1 MNRIP
6 VRSFNKEKSNLNV
19 KNPRCLKLFEMSCK
33 SEATRET
40 YVHHLDGFLKYVG
53 KDYESFLM
61 LSDSE
66 LNETLEDYVMFCK
79 SNDRYAVSSIRGI
92 FSAIEK
98 FLFINDR
105 TMNKKKLMMFLP
117 EKKNTAQ
124 RSITTDEIQ
133 LLLLKSSNPRQRA
146 IIHVFSATGC
156 RPEAIADLKI
166 KNISEMPH
174 GFTSIIFYAGHFK
187 EFQHFCHPEATDA
200 INGYLDSR
208 KQKGE
213 ELEPE
218 SYVFCKVNC
227 IGDEKG
233 RMSSEGVGSVVENLM
248 KKSGINRVK
257 QNEKRY
263 DLPVC
268 NGLRNRFN
276 TILKRNSDI
285 PYAIAE
291 KFMDHHLR
299 MESSY
304 FFPTKLELLDE
315 YKKAVSELVVSE
327 ESRLKLENENKQK
340 HIEKLESDKDIQIK
354 NMQLQID
361 SLLQMQGT
369 VKELMKITH

>member
-146 IIHVFSATGC
+146 IIHIFSATGC
-156 RPEAIADLKI
+156 TPQAASPIVRVIKI
-166 KNISEMPH
+166 K
-174 GFTSIIFYAGHFK
+174 
-187 EFQHFCHPEATDA
+187 
-200 INGYLDSR
+200 
-208 KQKGE
+208 
-213 ELEPE
+213 E
-218 SYVFCKVNC
+218 SF
-227 IGDEKG
+227 
-233 RMSSEGVGSVVENLM
+233 
-248 KKSGINRVK
+248 
-257 QNEKRY
+257 
-263 DLPVC
+263 
-268 NGLRNRFN
+268 
-276 TILKRNSDI
+276 
-285 PYAIAE
+285 
-291 KFMDHHLR
+291 
-299 MESSY
+299 
-304 FFPTKLELLDE
+304 LL
-315 YKKAVSELVVSE
+315 
-327 ESRLKLENENKQK
+327 
-340 HIEKLESDKDIQIK
+340 
-354 NMQLQID
+354 NMIC
-361 SLLQMQGT
+361 SF
-369 VKELMKITH
+369 